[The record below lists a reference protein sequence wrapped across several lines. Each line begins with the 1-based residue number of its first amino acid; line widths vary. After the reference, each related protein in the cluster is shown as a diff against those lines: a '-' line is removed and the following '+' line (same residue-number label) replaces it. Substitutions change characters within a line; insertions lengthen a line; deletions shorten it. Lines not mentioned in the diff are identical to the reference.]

1 MMQRDYETNPA
12 HGDAGRRPSA
22 RPEWRDA
29 RNERTFMV
37 MRNDLTVIRGQAQL
51 MQRAMNGAECP
62 DATTVRERL
71 DAIISSVDEAS
82 LELQQLQSS
91 ARARQ
96 QRL

>member
-12 HGDAGRRPSA
+12 HDDAGRRPA
-22 RPEWRDA
+22 TRPEWRDA

-51 MQRAMNGAECP
+51 MQRAMDGQGCP
-62 DATTVRERL
+62 DVRTVRERL

-91 ARARQ
+91 TRARQ